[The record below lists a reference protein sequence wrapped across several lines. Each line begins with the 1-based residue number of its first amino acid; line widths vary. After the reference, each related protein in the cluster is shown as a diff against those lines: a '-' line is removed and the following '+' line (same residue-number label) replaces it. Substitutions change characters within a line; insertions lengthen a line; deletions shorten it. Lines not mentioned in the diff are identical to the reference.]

1 MRIAILDDYQ
11 EIAMKLADWSSIPG
25 RPEIKV
31 FRDHVF
37 DLEKLAQRLLPYDI
51 LCIMRER
58 TPMTAALIERLP
70 NLKLIASTG
79 ARNAALDLEAARR
92 RHIEGLH
99 TGYFSTPTVEVNWA
113 MILAVARNLL
123 EAKN

>member
-1 MRIAILDDYQ
+1 MRMRIAILDDYQ
-11 EIAMKLADWSSIPG
+11 EIAMKLADWSSIPC

-31 FRDHVF
+31 FREHVF

-70 NLKLIASTG
+70 ALQLIAFSG
-79 ARNAALDLEAARR
+79 ARHPAIALHAARP
-92 RHIEGLH
+92 RHVHVVH
-99 TGYFSTPTVEVNWA
+99 TGS
-113 MILAVARNLL
+113 
-123 EAKN
+123 